1 MSTLLELEL
10 LGLPPTLNQM
20 YRNRGHYRYKTGAVQ
35 AYQRYATM
43 KLRDEWG
50 NRPAYTGAVSLSV
63 KLMTKDKRRW
73 DIDNRVKALQDCLSI
88 GGVIE
93 DDSQIDEL
101 HVKRERRE
109 KTATYI
115 ALKSL
120 DDKL

>member
-20 YRNRGHYRYKTGAVQ
+20 YRNRGHYRYK
-35 AYQRYATM
+35 
-43 KLRDEWG
+43 
-50 NRPAYTGAVSLSV
+50 TGAVSLSV